1 MKSELL
7 QRFIPSEF
15 GSDPDKTR
23 VSDLDYNFYSWKSE
37 IRRFVEAESIPY
49 TYICCNFFFTYLL
62 PSLVQPG
69 LKSPPRDKVT
79 IFGDGTAKGCLMHC
93 LSLWIPSALVFYHL
107 MWLAFT
113 FPALINLIWAILGVF
128 VKQSDVA
135 NFTISTVDDPRTL
148 NKTLYLRPSGN
159 TYSMDEL
166 VEIWESKICKKLQR
180 IFVSEEELL
189 KKIKGG
195 AWVFLFFLMIGVT
208 QPFLQHSFIAT

>member
-1 MKSELL
+1 
-7 QRFIPSEF
+7 
-15 GSDPDKTR
+15 
-23 VSDLDYNFYSWKSE
+23 
-37 IRRFVEAESIPY
+37 
-49 TYICCNFFFTYLL
+49 
-62 PSLVQPG
+62 
-69 LKSPPRDKVT
+69 
-79 IFGDGTAKGCLMHC
+79 
-93 LSLWIPSALVFYHL
+93 

-195 AWVFLFFLMIGVT
+195 ACVFLFFLMIDVT
-208 QPFLQHSFIAT
+208 QAFLQHSFIAT